1 MKKITSLV
9 LAPVVALALGFSY
22 ASSAAA
28 DDGGYSTDP
37 DQPSLVTEV
46 PDGFAPFGEAVVSTD
61 DCITTTTQEFSRVT
75 PGSDAVTHEETVTV
89 VDTPAYD
96 EVVHHDG
103 VPAVTHV
110 VHHPAVTHD
119 ETVVDSPAI
128 WANWAPNDTHGPQD
142 YTPIWPTDERGTWI
156 LHDQGIPPGQAGPDG
171 VYQQGAGNSP
181 WFYRQAEVSHVVT
194 VVDHEAYDE
203 TVVDTPAVEPYD
215 ETVHHEAVT
224 HDETITVVD
233 EPGSDDVTE
242 YVYTV
247 VVTGESC
254 TDEPPVDEPPVD
266 EPPVD
271 EPPVNT
277 PQPKT
282 PQQPAPAV
290 PVAVNAGL

>member
-9 LAPVVALALGFSY
+9 LAPVVALALGLSY
-22 ASSAAA
+22 ASTAAA
-28 DDGGYSTDP
+28 DDGGYSQDP
-37 DQPSLVTEV
+37 ANPTLVTEV
-46 PDGFAPFGEAVVSTD
+46 PQGFAPTTTESTTD
-61 DCITTTTQEFSRVT
+61 DCITTTMTEFSRVT
-75 PGSDAVTHEETVTV
+75 PGDDAVTHEETITV
-89 VDTPAYD
+89 VDSPAYD
-96 EVVHHDG
+96 EVVHHPE

-110 VHHPAVTHD
+110 VHHDAVTHD

-203 TVVDTPAVEPYD
+203 TVIDVPAVPAYD

-224 HDETITVVD
+224 HEETITVVD
-233 EPGSDDVTE
+233 EPGTDDFTE

-247 VVTGESC
+247 VKTGESC
-254 TDEPPVDEPPVD
+254 PDEPKQPHEPKQ
-266 EPPVD
+266 
-271 EPPVNT
+271 
-277 PQPKT
+277 PQPNE
-282 PQQPAPAV
+282 PQQPQPVV
-290 PVAVNAGL
+290 PVAVNSGL